1 METKSHWVYFLLQG
15 NAERYW
21 KIWNGCGKVQKKHY
35 IKFQQTNSQ
44 VIPGYFCFQLFFD
57 ILWISDQY
65 RKKGGK
71 RLDLKYNFE
80 RKKLMYIRSPKGF
93 LLCNAAAIASLK
105 TDKSK
110 ITNTIFADCL
120 DWTRE

>member
-1 METKSHWVYFLLQG
+1 MKYIHCSWDILEPDSLVPRVPETIITGPNLTEDSKTPRICVAGSVQDALKSIPGCGIMIRNMRKYFLLQG

-57 ILWISDQY
+57 IL
-65 RKKGGK
+65 
-71 RLDLKYNFE
+71 
-80 RKKLMYIRSPKGF
+80 
-93 LLCNAAAIASLK
+93 
-105 TDKSK
+105 
-110 ITNTIFADCL
+110 
-120 DWTRE
+120 